1 MESRLLKMPALSE
14 LLGDSIA
21 EGDQL
26 LVLAGYAHG
35 LMAGKT
41 KGLKERNRLPGELI
55 HEGVR
60 FGKLPV
66 SAGLECGAPAPGFAA
81 RLRAELGEDKTN

>member
-1 MESRLLKMPALSE
+1 MFEAKTGSPKVVHRRYGITASDRPYVLTHYEDGRVESRLLKMPALSE

-35 LMAGKT
+35 LMAGK
-41 KGLKERNRLPGELI
+41 NQ
-55 HEGVR
+55 
-60 FGKLPV
+60 
-66 SAGLECGAPAPGFAA
+66 GLE
-81 RLRAELGEDKTN
+81 RAESLAGRVYP